1 VILGSSLSVMITVNE
16 HVAELPLASVTLNV
30 LAVVPTGNVA
40 PLARPAVC
48 KVDWTQNN
56 YLILQVQV

>member
-1 VILGSSLSVMITVNE
+1 MILGSSLSVMITVNE

-30 LAVVPTGNVA
+30 LAVVPIGNVA

-48 KVDWTQNN
+48 IVIGPEQLSDPTGE
-56 YLILQVQV
+56 V